1 MNKARK
7 YMLAAALIAAA
18 GLTCYQIQQAK
29 SAGSVAKD
37 LKEPATA
44 VSSNNHSS
52 PSSRDEEAEL
62 KQLEAENLALSDS
75 LAQSEARNAQLNSSR
90 LQAERLAQAYKE
102 IADHAAATNPTNRF
116 PTTRHVYAGLGSF
129 MRRVAASSAAQA
141 DAANMTPEQIKA
153 MQAEGI
159 SMLDDF
165 SAMMKANQ
173 QLETQ
178 RTQSGSKD
186 RADDSACL
194 LFGALDLDEQQFT
207 RAYGIIQQLETQ
219 AKAQN
224 IWDAKPSPANQAA
237 ITAWNDLA
245 RKQIEALLNPDQT
258 EVFRKL
264 STELLNGFRV
274 EDNALTASFTKD
286 QSN

>member
-1 MNKARK
+1 MKKAGK
-7 YMLAAALIAAA
+7 YMLAAALLAAA
-18 GLTCYQIQQAK
+18 ALTYRQIQQVDTAH
-29 SAGSVAKD
+29 SEAGE
-37 LKEPATA
+37 LQQPADA
-44 VSSNNHSS
+44 VSSQNHSP
-52 PSSRDEEAEL
+52 PSSRDTEARL
-62 KQLEAENLALSDS
+62 KQLEAENLALSES
-75 LAQSEARNAQLNSSR
+75 LARSEARNTRLHSSR
-90 LQAERLAQAYKE
+90 LQAEQLAQAYKE

-116 PTTRHVYAGLGSF
+116 PTARHVYAAFGSL
-129 MRRVAASSAAQA
+129 MRRAAAGGAAQA
-141 DAANMTPEQIKA
+141 DAADMTPDQIKA

-165 SAMMKANQ
+165 SAMMKASQ

-178 RTQSGSKD
+178 RTKSGSKD

-194 LFGALDLDEQQFT
+194 LFGALGLDEQQFT
-207 RAYGIIQQLETQ
+207 RAYGIIRQLEAQ

-237 ITAWNDLA
+237 INAWNDLA
-245 RKQIEALLNPDQT
+245 RKQIEELLNPDQT

-286 QSN
+286 RSN